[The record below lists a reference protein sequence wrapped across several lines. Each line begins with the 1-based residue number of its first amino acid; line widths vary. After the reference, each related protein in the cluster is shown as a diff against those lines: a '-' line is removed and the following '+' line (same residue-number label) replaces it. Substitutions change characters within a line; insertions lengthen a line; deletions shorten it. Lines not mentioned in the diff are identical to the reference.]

1 MIDKNKFYSY
11 KELLDM
17 YSMLNIEFKYYGHND
32 KGNILLHLMTRDN
45 KILVFSS
52 DNNGKSKYDYLHY
65 SIEDIENLNFKYEME
80 VEMQDYNINVIVNTS
95 TCEKIPSGRYSI
107 TTLDKMT
114 KENDDFIVKDLKED
128 QINGLA
134 YMVVEKNSNT
144 NLFSGVYEF
153 GKGGFL
159 YDLEYNLL
167 PAYQNAKNKIAVSN
181 IREILNLFKNNEL
194 DKEMVSL

>member
-107 TTLDKMT
+107 ATLDKMT
-114 KENDDFIVKDLKED
+114 KENDDFIVRDLKED

>member
-32 KGNILLHLMTRDN
+32 NGNILLHLMTRDN

-52 DNNGKSKYDYLHY
+52 DNNGKSKYEYLDY
-65 SIEDIENLNFKYEME
+65 SIEDIERLTFKYEME

-107 TTLDKMT
+107 ATLDKMT
-114 KENDDFIVKDLKED
+114 KENDDFIISDLQED

-144 NLFSGVYEF
+144 HLFSGVYEF

>member
-114 KENDDFIVKDLKED
+114 KENDDFIVKELKED

-159 YDLEYNLL
+159 YD
-167 PAYQNAKNKIAVSN
+167 
-181 IREILNLFKNNEL
+181 
-194 DKEMVSL
+194 

>member
-65 SIEDIENLNFKYEME
+65 SIEDIENLNFK
-80 VEMQDYNINVIVNTS
+80 
-95 TCEKIPSGRYSI
+95 
-107 TTLDKMT
+107 
-114 KENDDFIVKDLKED
+114 
-128 QINGLA
+128 
-134 YMVVEKNSNT
+134 
-144 NLFSGVYEF
+144 
-153 GKGGFL
+153 
-159 YDLEYNLL
+159 
-167 PAYQNAKNKIAVSN
+167 
-181 IREILNLFKNNEL
+181 
-194 DKEMVSL
+194 